1 MCVYA
6 WQHKIFH
13 MQNAKVR
20 CGNNKT
26 NHGISTRQDVEFRRC
41 DISMRCNFGFT

>member
-1 MCVYA
+1 MRVYA

-26 NHGISTRQDVEFRRC
+26 NHGISTRQDVEFRQ
-41 DISMRCNFGFT
+41 DMAFSQDVTFP